1 MPQDVLIIGAGGHG
15 KVVLDILRATPAFKP
30 VAFLD
35 ADPALA
41 NTAISGLP
49 VLGQI
54 NLLPKL
60 RQQQKLRHAIVAIGD
75 NRSRQ
80 SYIKALRDHDF
91 TLVNAVHPTA
101 HVSPS
106 AKLGTG
112 VVVCP
117 TAVVGTEAQ
126 LADGVIV
133 NTGAIV
139 DHECVVEECVHL
151 APGSL
156 LAGRVRVGQGAF
168 VGLGAKVIQC
178 LTVGTWSTLGAGAT
192 AVRDVPPGTTVV
204 GTPARPLRK
213 S

>member
-1 MPQDVLIIGAGGHG
+1 MPTEVLIIGAGGHG
-15 KVVLDILRATPAFKP
+15 KVVLDILRATPAYKP

-41 NTAISGLP
+41 GTTLAGLP
-49 VLGQI
+49 VLGQV

-60 RQQQKLRHAIVAIGD
+60 RQQQKLKHAIVAIGD

-80 SYIKALRDHDF
+80 SYIKNLRDHDF
-91 TLVNAVHPTA
+91 TLVSALHPAAHISPTA
-101 HVSPS
+101 R
-106 AKLGTG
+106 LGQG

-126 LADGVIV
+126 VADGVIV

-139 DHECVVEECVHL
+139 DHECLVEDCVHL

-156 LAGRVRVGQGAF
+156 LAGRVRVQQGAF

-178 LTVGTWSTLGAGAT
+178 LTVGPWSTVGAGAT
-192 AVRDVPPGTTVV
+192 VIRDVPPGVTVV
-204 GTPARPLRK
+204 GTPARPLQK
-213 S
+213 

>member
-1 MPQDVLIIGAGGHG
+1 MSIEVLIIGAGGHG
-15 KVVLDILRATPAFKP
+15 KVVLDILRASAAYKP

-41 NTAISGLP
+41 NTSISNLP

-60 RQQQKLRHAIVAIGD
+60 RQQQKLKHAIVAIGD

-80 SYIKALRDHDF
+80 SYIKNLRDHDF
-91 TLVNAVHPTA
+91 TLINALHPTA

-106 AKLGTG
+106 AKLGSG
-112 VVVCP
+112 IVVCP
-117 TAVVGTEAQ
+117 TAVVGTEAS

-139 DHECVVEECVHL
+139 DHECIIEECVHL

-156 LAGRVRVGQGAF
+156 LAGRVRVEQGAF

-178 LTVGTWSTLGAGAT
+178 LTVGQWSTLGAGAT
-192 AVRDVPPGTTVV
+192 IIRDVPPNTTVI
-204 GTPARPLRK
+204 GTPARTLQK
-213 S
+213 N

>member
-1 MPQDVLIIGAGGHG
+1 MSTEVLIIGAGGLG
-15 KVVLDILRATPAFKP
+15 KVVLDILRASPAYKP

-41 NTAISGLP
+41 NTTVSGLP

-91 TLVNAVHPTA
+91 ALVNAIHPTA
-101 HVSPS
+101 HVSLS
-106 AKLGTG
+106 ARLGTG

-126 LADGVIV
+126 VADGAIV

-178 LTVGTWSTLGAGAT
+178 LTV
-192 AVRDVPPGTTVV
+192 V
-204 GTPARPLRK
+204 GTPARPLQK